1 MKAFRTC
8 ERYFTP
14 AGRIIIGAF
23 FVLAGVGKVFDI
35 AGTAAY
41 IESVGL
47 PAGTFLAIVAI
58 LIEVG
63 FGGMLLI
70 GLKARYAALG
80 LALFTF
86 IASLLFHTEDIARDM
101 VQQTM
106 FMKNMAIM
114 GGLLFIAAH
123 IGAPCCTTP
132 AHKHDSNPT
141 PTL

>member
-1 MKAFRTC
+1 MKVLRTC

-23 FVLAGVGKVFDI
+23 FVLAGISKVFDI

-47 PAGTFLAIVAI
+47 PMSTILALLGIV
-58 LIEVG
+58 IEIG
-63 FGGMLLI
+63 FGGMLLV
-70 GLKARYAALG
+70 GYKAQYAALC
-80 LALFTF
+80 LAIFTL
-86 IASLLFHTEDIARDM
+86 IVSVLFHGPGMWSENPM
-101 VQQTM
+101 QQM
-106 FMKNMAIM
+106 FFMKNMAIM

-123 IGAPCCTTP
+123 IGAPCCGVHRSSTE
-132 AHKHDSNPT
+132 PT